1 MGTRRKGRE
10 LALQALYQAQ
20 LTGDQSLGTVRETV
34 RHFGGAGP
42 AQTFAAEIVDGVLDD
57 RERIDELIA
66 QSSEH
71 WRLGRL
77 ANVDLTI
84 LRVGTFELLHRPEVP
99 VNVVIDEAIEIA
111 KRYGSEES
119 AVFINGVLDHVA
131 SAARPG
137 ERRDAPP

>member
-1 MGTRRKGRE
+1 MGVRRKGRE

-20 LTGDQSLGTVRETV
+20 LTGDQSLRSVRETV

-42 AQTFAAEIVDGVLDD
+42 GPSFAAEIVDGVLDE

-66 QSSEH
+66 ASSEH

-84 LRVGTFELLHRPEVP
+84 LRVGTYELLCRPEVP
-99 VNVVIDEAIEIA
+99 VSVVIDEAIEIA
-111 KRYGSEES
+111 KRFGSEES
-119 AVFINGVLDHVA
+119 AVFINGVLDQIAAV
-131 SAARPG
+131 ARPG
-137 ERRDAPP
+137 ERRDAP

>member
-20 LTGDQSLGTVRETV
+20 LTGEQSLRSVRETV
-34 RHFGGAGP
+34 RHFGGVGP
-42 AQTFAAEIVDGVLDD
+42 AQTFAAEIVDGVLDH

-99 VNVVIDEAIEIA
+99 INVVIDEAIEIA

-119 AVFINGVLDHVA
+119 AVFVNGVLDHVA
-131 SAARPG
+131 AAARPG

>member
-1 MGTRRKGRE
+1 MGIRRQGRE

-20 LTGDQSLGTVRETV
+20 LTGEQSLRNGRETV
-34 RHFGGAGP
+34 RHFGGTGP
-42 AQTFAAEIVDGVLDD
+42 AQTFAVEIVDGVLDA

-84 LRVGTFELLHRPEVP
+84 LRVGTYELLHRPETP
-99 VNVVIDEAIEIA
+99 VTVIIDEAIEIA

-119 AVFINGVLDHVA
+119 AVFINGVLDQIA
-131 SAARPG
+131 GLTRPG
-137 ERRDAPP
+137 ERRDAPS